1 MTTLKHLKE
10 DNKMDVK
17 EQLTKLVEFQMELMK
32 DLKPGTDEY
41 KSAADALAKLLD
53 KLNEIDRNEYDY
65 WDKKESRE
73 KENELKLKQLKSEKT
88 DRIVKNCL
96 TGTSV
101 VGGIALAIWGTLVSL
116 NFEKTGSV
124 TTLAGR
130 GIISNLI
137 PKKWS

>member
-1 MTTLKHLKE
+1 M
-10 DNKMDVK
+10 NVK
-17 EQLTKLVEFQMELMK
+17 EQLTKLVECQMELMN
-32 DLKPGTDEY
+32 DLKPGTEEY

-53 KLNEIDRNEYDY
+53 KLNEIDQNEYEY
-65 WDKKESRE
+65 WEKRESRE
-73 KENELKLKQLKSEKT
+73 KENELKLKQIKSERA

-101 VGGIALAIWGTLVSL
+101 VGGIALAVWGTLVSL

-124 TTLAGR
+124 TTIAGR
-130 GIISNLI
+130 GFITNLI